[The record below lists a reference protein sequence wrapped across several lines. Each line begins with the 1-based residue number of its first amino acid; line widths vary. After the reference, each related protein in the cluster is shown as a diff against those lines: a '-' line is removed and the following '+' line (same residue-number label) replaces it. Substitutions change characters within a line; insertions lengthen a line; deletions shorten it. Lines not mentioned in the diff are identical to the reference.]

1 MSELKV
7 FFMKKLWV
15 DAIPG
20 EEVTADVKFHFPQV
34 GYNSYSIYINMCL
47 CTLSLILGHCTQR
60 YEES

>member
-1 MSELKV
+1 MSDLKV

-34 GYNSYSIYINMCL
+34 GYHSYSMYINIFDEL
-47 CTLSLILGHCTQR
+47 
-60 YEES
+60 Y

>member
-1 MSELKV
+1 MSDLKV

-34 GYNSYSIYINMCL
+34 GYHSYSMYINIFDEL
-47 CTLSLILGHCTQR
+47 YKQSLDVVLL
-60 YEES
+60 YEDS